1 MNLYHKSF
9 RWFLYP
15 FIGLLIVGAL
25 IVSLTDKGS
34 IVLFIN
40 TYSTPALDTF
50 FLFVT
55 NIGLGNFVAVVG
67 ILFLFYR
74 IRWGLLVLVN
84 LFWVGIFTNLFKRIL
99 FPGTSRP
106 FHHFLY
112 DDFPRFLHDAP
123 LIYYNSFPSG
133 HTMTIFGFCAVLAYL
148 IHNKFLCLLFFILA
162 LLVGISRMYLLQHF
176 FMDVYVGAIFG
187 AVSLYISTWI
197 LDSKLK
203 LNQKEWFNTNILT
216 LLKKNEKINKAS
228 KH

>member
-1 MNLYHKSF
+1 
-9 RWFLYP
+9 
-15 FIGLLIVGAL
+15 
-25 IVSLTDKGS
+25 
-34 IVLFIN
+34 
-40 TYSTPALDTF
+40 
-50 FLFVT
+50 
-55 NIGLGNFVAVVG
+55 
-67 ILFLFYR
+67 
-74 IRWGLLVLVN
+74 
-84 LFWVGIFTNLFKRIL
+84 
-99 FPGTSRP
+99 
-106 FHHFLY
+106 
-112 DDFPRFLHDAP
+112 
-123 LIYYNSFPSG
+123 
-133 HTMTIFGFCAVLAYL
+133 MTIFGFCAVLAYL